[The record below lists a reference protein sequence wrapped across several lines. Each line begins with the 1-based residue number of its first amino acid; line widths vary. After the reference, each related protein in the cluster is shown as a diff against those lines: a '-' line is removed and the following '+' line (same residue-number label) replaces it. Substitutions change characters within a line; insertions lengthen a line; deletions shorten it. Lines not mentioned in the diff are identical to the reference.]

1 MSHEEDGYR
10 VEHDSLGEVRVPL
23 DAPWQAQT
31 QRAVENFPVSGR
43 TVNQDLI
50 DALLRIKRGAAVVN
64 ERFGT
69 LDGPRSRAIVAT
81 IDEIL
86 DDAQRARFFP
96 VDVFQTGSGTSTNMN
111 VNEVVATLS
120 TRRLGESIHPNDHV
134 NASQSS
140 NDTFPSAIHV
150 AAVERSVLSA
160 DGSLTALAESLE
172 AKASEFATV
181 VKSGR
186 THLMDA
192 VPMTLGQE
200 FGGYAA
206 AIRLGI
212 DRIRAA
218 IPRVSSLPL
227 GGTAVG
233 TGLNAPKGFAA
244 GVIDLLNQGLHDRMR
259 SDAIDH
265 DPTVRFT
272 EADNHF
278 EAQGGRDALVEL
290 SGAYRV
296 VAVSLYKIAN
306 DLRWLSS
313 GPATGLREI
322 HLPELQPGSSIMPG
336 KVNPVIPEAVQQV
349 VTQVIG
355 NDAAVAFGGSAGTLE
370 LNVMMPVMAA
380 NLLDSIALI
389 ANVSVL
395 LAHRCV
401 DGIRANEPVLAR
413 YAESSPSLVTS
424 LVPLIGYEEAA
435 RVAHEAVATGR
446 TIREVMTEMG
456 TVDPDELT
464 AALDTLPMTSGGV
477 RR

>member
-1 MSHEEDGYR
+1 MGHETGEFR
-10 VEHDSLGEVRVPL
+10 IEHDSLGEVEVPI

-31 QRAVENFPVSGR
+31 QRAVQNFPVSGR
-43 TVNQDLI
+43 RVDQGLI
-50 DALLRIKRGAAVVN
+50 DALLRIKQAAAVVN
-64 ERFGT
+64 EQLGVI
-69 LDGPRSRAIVAT
+69 DEARSLAIVET
-81 IDEIL
+81 VDKIL
-86 DDAQRARFFP
+86 DDTDRSAAFP

-111 VNEVVATLS
+111 VNEVVATLAS
-120 TRRLGESIHPNDHV
+120 RSSGLAIHPNDHV

-140 NDTFPSAIHV
+140 NDTFPSAIHIAV
-150 AAVERSVLSA
+150 AERTVLA
-160 DGSLTALAESLE
+160 GLPGLTTLAEALE
-172 AKASEFATV
+172 AKATEFASV

-212 DRIRAA
+212 DRIAA
-218 IPRVSSLPL
+218 CLPRVCSLPL

-233 TGLNAPKGFAA
+233 TGLNTPDGFANSVIELLNA
-244 GVIDLLNQGLHDRMR
+244 GVENR
-259 SDAIDH
+259 SKAGGATSEI
-265 DPTVRFT
+265 RFV
-272 EADNHF
+272 EAANHF

-336 KVNPVIPEAVQQV
+336 KVNPVVPEAVQQV
-349 VTQVIG
+349 VSQVIG
-355 NDAAVAFGGSAGTLE
+355 NDAAVAFGGAAGTLE

-380 NLLDSIALI
+380 NMLDTVNLI
-389 ANVSVL
+389 ANVSVIF
-395 LAHRCV
+395 AKTCV
-401 DGIRANEPVLAR
+401 NGIEANRPVLAR

-435 RVAHEAVATGR
+435 RVAHDAVSSGR
-446 TIREVMTEMG
+446 TIREVMTELG
-456 TVDPDELT
+456 TVSAQQLD
-464 AALDTLPMTSGGV
+464 AALDTLPMTKGGL
-477 RR
+477 RG